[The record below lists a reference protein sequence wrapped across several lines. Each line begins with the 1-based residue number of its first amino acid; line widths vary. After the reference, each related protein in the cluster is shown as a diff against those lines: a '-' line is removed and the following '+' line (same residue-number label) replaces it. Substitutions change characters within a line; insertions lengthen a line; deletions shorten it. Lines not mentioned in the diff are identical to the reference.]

1 MTAYMKKAFL
11 LMPIVFTIPALF
23 VMYVL
28 FGVIYW
34 TVKSSL
40 PIKMV
45 DIPGG
50 TFIMGDDNSEFE
62 NEKPAHQVTIS
73 PFRMGEYEVTQG
85 QYRQVMGKNPSGN
98 QIYIKLFEWFTNVYP
113 AENVSWLDAV
123 NFCNALSEME
133 GRRKVYTI
141 TDNDEDFWGGKTVTM
156 DMSADGYRL
165 PTEAEWEYACRA
177 GTTTQWSFGDDDSV
191 IDYYAWTSSNTDTS
205 LSHGVDTQ
213 HVGTRLPNPWGLY
226 DMHGNVA
233 ELCWDQTGWSEPYD
247 SSAQTDPTGPIS
259 QTSRESDSPHRVRG
273 GSWLN
278 WSLYVSSAHRF
289 RDYALFSSL
298 GFRVVCKQQ

>member
-23 VMYVL
+23 VMYVS

-62 NEKPAHQVTIS
+62 DEKPAHQVTIS

-98 QIYIKLFEWFTNVYP
+98 QTHIKLLEWFTNVYP
-113 AENVSWLDAV
+113 VENVSWLDAV

-133 GRRKVYTI
+133 GRGKVYTI
-141 TDNDEDFWGGKTVTM
+141 SDSEDSWKKIVTM

-191 IDYYAWTSSNTDTS
+191 IEYYAWVDANTDTS
-205 LSHGVDTQ
+205 LSDEVDTQ
-213 HVGTRLPNPWGLY
+213 HVGTGLPNPWGLY
-226 DMHGNVA
+226 DMHGNVW
-233 ELCWDQTGWSEPYD
+233 ELCWDMNYNYSSEDQKDPGELTD
-247 SSAQTDPTGPIS
+247 NSSFNFHMA
-259 QTSRESDSPHRVRG
+259 RG
-273 GSWLN
+273 GYWNGPSTRARSASRITLIGI
-278 WSLYVSSAHRF
+278 WSI
-289 RDYALFSSL
+289 